1 MDTEGIIAHAITIP
15 AWWTLFELVYLGL
28 FSFHGWY
35 LHKKKGWFAE
45 PVSGQAMFWELFI
58 AGALTTFLT
67 TDFQLEGLFFILKY
81 HYVKEVWKHDHILR
95 NMFLLALAAVVMIA
109 IAL

>member
-1 MDTEGIIAHAITIP
+1 MASIIDHVISIP
-15 AWWTLFELVYLGL
+15 TWWTLLELCYLGL
-28 FSFHGWY
+28 FSLHGWY
-35 LHKKKGWFAE
+35 MHRTYQWFSQ

-67 TDFQLEGLFFILKY
+67 TDFQLEGLFLILKY
-81 HYVKEVWKHDHILR
+81 HYVKEVWKHDHVLR
-95 NMFLLALAAVVMIA
+95 NMVLLALAFLVMVI